1 MYVEISPRQSG
12 KTTRLT
18 EAIVNYLR
26 QDDYN
31 RVAIV
36 TTTIARGKYI
46 KEKVRKYIYDT
57 TLPNW
62 VGSHRNLELLIDENY
77 LRRIESIS
85 DVNSLR
91 GLTVNYY
98 FFDDF
103 SSIEPRKI
111 LFNNCIIEN
120 GYYCTTPDGK
130 MSTLNMIVNHCHN
143 YDIDINFVNPWT
155 EARLREQ
162 EGFAN
167 YIREHVL
174 NEWVQYMENIG
185 IDTTLKENWIPK
197 RVKRH
202 KFF

>member
-12 KTTRLT
+12 KTTRLI
-18 EAIVNYLR
+18 EAIVNNLR
-26 QDDYN
+26 QDDHN
-31 RVAIV
+31 SVAIV
-36 TTTIARGKYI
+36 AATIVRSKYI
-46 KEKVRKYIYDT
+46 KEKVRKCIYDT

-77 LRRIESIS
+77 LRRIETIS

-91 GLTVNYY
+91 DLTVNYY

-167 YIREHVL
+167 YIREYIL
-174 NEWVQYMENIG
+174 NGWVQYMQNIG

-197 RVKRH
+197 GLKRH